1 MRRLRGF
8 SLIETTVALALLG
21 VIVVTIMSSFSAV
34 TLAATRHQ
42 QETTLD
48 RLTRSDAEYIKSQ
61 IYSATPKATP
71 YLSLTASG
79 YTFAYQVLYYAAGA
93 PPTFLAANPDVG
105 LQEIVLTVSGPN
117 GSSET
122 LDFLKERP

>member
-34 TLAATRHQ
+34 TLAASRHQ

-61 IYSATPKATP
+61 TYSATPKATP
-71 YLSLTASG
+71 YLNLNVSG
-79 YTFAYQVLYYAAGA
+79 YAFAYQVLYYAAG
-93 PPTFLAANPDVG
+93 PPATFTTANADAG
-105 LQEIVLTVSGPN
+105 LEEIVLTVSGPN

-122 LDFLKERP
+122 LDFLKVHP

>member
-1 MRRLRGF
+1 MKRIQGF
-8 SLIETTVALALLG
+8 SLMETTVALALLG
-21 VIVVTIMSSFSAV
+21 VIVVTMMSAFSAV

-61 IYSATPKATP
+61 VYSATPKATP
-71 YLSLTASG
+71 YLNLAVSG
-79 YTFAYQVLYYAAGA
+79 YAFTYQVLYYAAGA
-93 PPTFLAANPDVG
+93 PPTFSAANADLG

-117 GSSET
+117 GASET
-122 LDFLKERP
+122 LDFLKVHP

>member
-34 TLAATRHQ
+34 TLAASRHQ

-48 RLTRSDAEYIKSQ
+48 RLTRSEAEYIKSQ

-71 YLSLTASG
+71 YLSLTVSG
-79 YTFAYQVLYYAAGA
+79 YTFAYLVLYYAAGA
-93 PPTFLAANPDVG
+93 PATFLAANPDAG
-105 LQEIVLTVSGPN
+105 LQEVVLTVSGPN

>member
-1 MRRLRGF
+1 MKRIQGF

-21 VIVVTIMSSFSAV
+21 VIVVTIMSAFSAV

-48 RLTRSDAEYIKSQ
+48 RLSRSDAEYIKSQ
-61 IYSATPKATP
+61 IYSATPKTTP
-71 YLSLTASG
+71 YLNLSVSG
-79 YTFAYQVLYYAAGA
+79 YAFTYQVLYYAAGP
-93 PPTFLAANPDVG
+93 PPTFLATNADAG

-122 LDFLKERP
+122 LDFLKVQP

>member
-1 MRRLRGF
+1 MKRIQGF
-8 SLIETTVALALLG
+8 SLMETTVALALLG
-21 VIVVTIMSSFSAV
+21 VIVVTMMSAFSGV

-48 RLTRSDAEYIKSQ
+48 RLSRSDAEYIKSQ

-71 YLSLTASG
+71 YLNLAVSG
-79 YTFAYQVLYYAAGA
+79 YTFTYQVLYYAAGA
-93 PPTFLAANPDVG
+93 PPTFLTANADAG

-122 LDFLKERP
+122 LDFLKVHP

>member
-1 MRRLRGF
+1 MKKLRGF

-21 VIVVTIMSSFSAV
+21 VIVVTIMASFSAV
-34 TLAATRHQ
+34 TLAANRHQ

-61 IYSATPKATP
+61 IYSSTTPKP
-71 YLSLTASG
+71 YVNLAVGG
-79 YTFAYQVLYYAAGA
+79 YVFNYQILYYAAGP
-93 PPTFLAANPDVG
+93 PPTFLAINPDVG
-105 LQEIVLTVSGPN
+105 LQQILLTVSGPN

-122 LDFLKERP
+122 LYFLKERP